1 MRRVSCEK
9 IQATYMP
16 KSAITISD
24 NGSLVRKR
32 MFSGLFTSHAL
43 DPKISA
49 KIGKGRGMI
58 RGRGNI
64 LEIPVDGAAV
74 V

>member
-1 MRRVSCEK
+1 
-9 IQATYMP
+9 MP
-16 KSAITISD
+16 KSVITISD

-32 MFSGLFTSHAL
+32 MFSGLFTRYVL

-58 RGRGNI
+58 RERGNI
-64 LEIPVDGAAV
+64 LEILVDGAV
-74 V
+74 VV

>member
-1 MRRVSCEK
+1 
-9 IQATYMP
+9 
-16 KSAITISD
+16 
-24 NGSLVRKR
+24 
-32 MFSGLFTSHAL
+32 MFSGLFTRHAL

-64 LEIPVDGAAV
+64 LEILVDGAV
-74 V
+74 VV

>member
-1 MRRVSCEK
+1 
-9 IQATYMP
+9 MP
-16 KSAITISD
+16 KLAITISD

-32 MFSGLFTSHAL
+32 MFSGLFTRHAL
-43 DPKISA
+43 DPKISV

-64 LEIPVDGAAV
+64 LEILVDGAV
-74 V
+74 VV